1 MSAAEHADVLFI
13 RLKENG
19 ESDLATY
26 CDQQGI
32 KHIKFEDFSQALPI
46 VKAVV
51 SGVITVTEALEVGS
65 ASGWSGAFAR
75 GKSNG
80 VMAGDQ

>member
-1 MSAAEHADVLFI
+1 MSAAKHADLLFV

-32 KHIKFEDFSQALPI
+32 KNIKFEEFSQTMGL

-51 SGVITVTEALEVGS
+51 GGAMTVTEALEVGN
-65 ASGWSGAFAR
+65 ASGWSGASSR
-75 GKSNG
+75 
-80 VMAGDQ
+80 